1 MNPTTMQPPL
11 KRLASQRRVPVRRYF
26 LCSNL
31 VALAICLGA
40 PEAGAQG
47 LRFST
52 EGAGPYF
59 RAELGP
65 SFFQEGRL
73 NKFGGS
79 TRNDVDF
86 ETGFAANAAIGYAF
100 NKYLATDFEF
110 GFVSAEIDSVK
121 GFFVNDN
128 TVLYNAPFL
137 ANLTL
142 SYPIP
147 RTIVTPYIGAGVGG
161 SVSVFDT
168 DGFGNSTDAV
178 FGDDTDVVFAWQAYA
193 GLRFELNKNVSLGIG
208 YKYFSTDD
216 SSFSY
221 PPLFPGTGPDFRVGF
236 EGVKTH
242 SVLFTFQMKF

>member
-1 MNPTTMQPPL
+1 MPVSHCL
-11 KRLASQRRVPVRRYF
+11 KS
-26 LCSNL
+26 SSL
-31 VALAICLGA
+31 VALAICLVA
-40 PEAGAQG
+40 PAAGAQG

-59 RAELGP
+59 RGEVGP

-73 NKFGGS
+73 NSFGGS
-79 TRNDVDF
+79 TRHDVEF
-86 ETGFAANAAIGYAF
+86 EPGFAANAAIGYAF

-110 GFVSAEIDSVK
+110 GFVSAGIDSVP
-121 GFFVNDN
+121 GFFVYDY

-147 RTIVTPYIGAGVGG
+147 RTIVTPYIGAGAGG
-161 SVSVFDT
+161 SATVFDT

-178 FGDDTDVVFAWQAYA
+178 FGDDSDVVFAWQAFA
-193 GLRFELNKNVSLGIG
+193 GLRFELNKQVSLGIG

-242 SVLFTFQMKF
+242 SVLFTFQMRF

>member
-1 MNPTTMQPPL
+1 V
-11 KRLASQRRVPVRRYF
+11 SRYVIF
-26 LCSNL
+26 SNL
-31 VALAICLGA
+31 VALAICLSA
-40 PEAGAQG
+40 SEAGAQG
-47 LRFST
+47 LRFTT

-59 RAELGP
+59 RTDLGP
-65 SFFQEGRL
+65 SFLQEGRL
-73 NKFGGS
+73 NTFGGS
-79 TRNDVDF
+79 SGKDVEF
-86 ETGFAANAAIGYAF
+86 ESGFAFDAAIGYAF
-100 NKYLATDFEF
+100 NKYLSTDFEF
-110 GFVSAEIDSVK
+110 GFVSAGIDSVP
-121 GFFVNDN
+121 GFFVDDF

-161 SVSVFDT
+161 SLTIFDT

-178 FGDDTDVVFAWQAYA
+178 FGDDSDFVFAWQAYA
-193 GLRFELNKNVSLGIG
+193 GLRFELNKQVSLGIG

-221 PPLFPGTGPDFRVGF
+221 PPLYPSTGSNFRVGF
-236 EGVKTH
+236 EGVKSH

>member
-1 MNPTTMQPPL
+1 MNRYL
-11 KRLASQRRVPVRRYF
+11 IYFNLA
-26 LCSNL
+26 
-31 VALAICLGA
+31 ALAICLGA
-40 PEAGAQG
+40 PAACAQG

-59 RAELGP
+59 RADVGP
-65 SFFQEGRL
+65 SFFQDGRL

-79 TRNDVDF
+79 TRSDVEF
-86 ETGFAANAAIGYAF
+86 ETGFAVDAAVGYAF
-100 NKYLATDFEF
+100 NKYLAADFEF
-110 GFVSAEIDSVK
+110 GFVGADIESVP

-128 TVLYNAPFL
+128 TLLYNAPFL
-137 ANLTL
+137 ANVTL

-161 SVSVFDT
+161 SVTVFDT

-178 FGDDTDVVFAWQAYA
+178 FGDDSDVVFAWQAFA
-193 GLRFELNKNVSLGIG
+193 GLRFDLNKQVSLGVG
-208 YKYFSTDD
+208 YKYFNTED

-221 PPLFPGTGPDFRVGF
+221 PPLFPGTGPDFGVGF
-236 EGVKTH
+236 DGVHSH